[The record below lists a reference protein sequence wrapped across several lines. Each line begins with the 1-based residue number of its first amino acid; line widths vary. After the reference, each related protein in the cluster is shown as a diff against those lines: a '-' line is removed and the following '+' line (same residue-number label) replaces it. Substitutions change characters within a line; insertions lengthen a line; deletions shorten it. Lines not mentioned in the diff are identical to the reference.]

1 MKKYLNYFM
10 GIIAGIGVLA
20 IALTA
25 LANPSFFVKTAPTAT
40 ATSTISY
47 MTAGTATT
55 TLTLD
60 SYLIDQSKTDQNPT
74 ALDGLALAIQF
85 HASSAPITTLK
96 WRYQY
101 SQDNQDWYYENTDLN
116 INASTTNVV
125 ADFHEYSWLQ
135 ISTSTAYSATGN
147 STSSLAKKIVDV
159 PIKAR
164 YVRAQFYLPPASLNG
179 GVWAEFI
186 PKKQM
191 SE

>member
-1 MKKYLNYFM
+1 MKKYIGFIA
-10 GIIAGIGVLA
+10 IIAVFA
-20 IALTA
+20 IALMA
-25 LANPSFFVKTAPTAT
+25 RANPQFFVKTAPTAT

-47 MTAGTATT
+47 MTGGTATT
-55 TLTLD
+55 TLTFD
-60 SYLIDQSKTDQNPT
+60 AYLVDQSKTDQNPI

-85 HASSAPITTLK
+85 HASSAPLTTLK

-101 SQDNQDWYYENTDLN
+101 SQDNKDWYYENADLN

-147 STSSLAKKIVDV
+147 STSSLAMKIVDV
-159 PIKAR
+159 PTPTR
-164 YVRAQFYLPPASLNG
+164 YIRAQFYILPGTTNG

-186 PKKQM
+186 PKKQRA
-191 SE
+191 E